1 MTGGED
7 LRVASEIGNEAL
19 NPGAQLVHQTYLAK
33 VFEVILVPVKL
44 VAAEALVCLN
54 SRLDVSSF
62 LMLRG

>member
-19 NPGAQLVHQTYLAK
+19 NPGAQLVHLIYLAK

-44 VAAEALVCLN
+44 FAAEALVDL
-54 SRLDVSSF
+54 SS
-62 LMLRG
+62 